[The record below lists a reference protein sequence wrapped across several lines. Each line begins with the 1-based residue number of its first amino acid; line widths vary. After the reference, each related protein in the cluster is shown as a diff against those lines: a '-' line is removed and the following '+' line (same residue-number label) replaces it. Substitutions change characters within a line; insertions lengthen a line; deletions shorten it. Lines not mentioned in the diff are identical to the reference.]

1 MQFDRLELSQYY
13 EFDRNGEPI
22 ATPTGNLRGSCDLF
36 GSVTKDLIINQFKT
50 LFLLILLPLILGLIV
65 FALLQVILSAIFNN
79 KWNVTAI
86 CLFMLALNPDWCV
99 IPFSSFFPF
108 PNVK

>member
-1 MQFDRLELSQYY
+1 MQSDLQELAQYY

-22 ATPTGNLRGSCDLF
+22 ATPTGNLRVSCDLF

-50 LFLLILLPLILGLIV
+50 LVLLFLLPLIMGLIV
-65 FALLQVILSAIFNN
+65 FALLQVILSAIFSN
-79 KWNVTAI
+79 KWNLTAI

-99 IPFSSFFPF
+99 ITFSSFPF
-108 PNVK
+108 PNGK